1 MDGESKDV
9 KQEKIEKLKGVLP
22 EIFTEGK
29 IDLHQLHLTLGEVVV
44 TEGER
49 YVLNWA
55 GKTDAFKVLQETT
68 TATLVPAEKES
79 VEFDKTGN
87 IFIEGENLEVLKVLQ
102 KAYYNKIKMIY
113 IDPPYNTG
121 NDSFIYPDR
130 FQESKGEYLKR
141 IGDKDEEGLLTK
153 EGLFRKNNKESGH
166 FHSNWLSM
174 MYPRLFL
181 ARNLLREDGVIFV
194 SIDDNEVHNL
204 RLLMNEIFGEENF
217 IDTICWKKKYG
228 GGAKEKY
235 LVSVHEYILVYAKVK
250 IDLPEILVEFEEE
263 KAKRFYKYKDEKF
276 EKLGYYRTHPL
287 EAVKSFD
294 TRDNLKFSVI
304 APDGTKVY
312 PKRQWRWSKERFEE
326 ALSKDEV
333 IFNKNKDGEWVLYS
347 KQYLNEE
354 NGEQRK
360 TKAQS
365 LIDDIFTQEGTKEVV
380 DIFGDAK
387 IFSFP
392 KPNRLA
398 KKLIEIGGLSCND
411 LVLDFFAGS
420 GTTAHAVLDLNKG
433 DGGNRKFICVQMPEK
448 CDEDSE
454 AFKAGY
460 KTIAE
465 ICKERIRRV
474 IIKLKDVIANDSKQ
488 SKLHLSRHP
497 ESNEGSRILKADS
510 SSSFD
515 SAQDESPQNDPQ
527 ETGDLGFKVFK
538 LQPSNFKIWRSD
550 IKEDDLPKQ
559 LDAFEKPIKSES
571 QITNMMWEILLK
583 SGYDLNTKIE
593 ENKIDDCDVFSVA
606 DNEIILALSKI
617 SEKAIK
623 EITTLKPK
631 KFICLDSLFSGN
643 DQLKTNTALQL
654 KDAGVEFKTI

>member
-1 MDGESKDV
+1 MRKIDTKCHAEPTVSASRIEKKKGVKMDGKSKDV
-9 KQEKIEKLKGVLP
+9 KQEKIEKLKELVP

-29 IDLHQLHLTLGEVVV
+29 IDQHQLNLTLGEVVV

-102 KAYYNKIKMIY
+102 KSYYGKIKMIY

-121 NDSFIYPDR
+121 SDSFIYPDR
-130 FQESKGEYLKR
+130 FQESKNEYLKR

-217 IDTICWKKKYG
+217 VAEFVWQRKSSPKGVPPLNMVVNT
-228 GGAKEKY
+228 
-235 LVSVHEYILVYAKVK
+235 HEYI
-250 IDLPEILVEFEEE
+250 IC
-263 KAKRFYKYKDEKF
+263 
-276 EKLGYYRTHPL
+276 
-287 EAVKSFD
+287 
-294 TRDNLKFSVI
+294 
-304 APDGTKVY
+304 
-312 PKRQWRWSKERFEE
+312 
-326 ALSKDEV
+326 
-333 IFNKNKDGEWVLYS
+333 YS
-347 KQYLNEE
+347 KQEKFSFIGKKRSIEGFSNPDNDPRGLWRNTNLRSTVKSPSQAFIITDPNTGNKFTDTWAFSKSEMENLIKEKRMIFPKNSNGQVRMKEFYSEFKNE
-354 NGEQRK
+354 NIPIVSTLGLYDGQK
-360 TKAQS
+360 
-365 LIDDIFTQEGTKEVV
+365 ITQDLEKFFGQKVFDNPKSV
-380 DIFGDAK
+380 DIIK
-387 IFSFP
+387 Y
-392 KPNRLA
+392 
-398 KKLIEIGGLSCND
+398 LIRTTISDGLI
-411 LVLDFFAGS
+411 LDFFAGS
-420 GTTAHAVLDLNKG
+420 GTTAHAVLDLNKE
-433 DGGNRKFICVQMPEK
+433 DGGNREFICVQMPEK

-474 IIKLKDVIANDSKQ
+474 IKKVKEVIASETKQ
-488 SKLHLSRHP
+488 SRLKLDSHP
-497 ESNEGSRILKADS
+497 EHSEGSRL
-510 SSSFD
+510 
-515 SAQDESPQNDPQ
+515 
-527 ETGDLGFKVFK
+527 DLGFKVFK
-538 LQPSNFKIWRSD
+538 LQTSNFKIWRSD
-550 IKEDDLPKQ
+550 IKEADLPKQ
-559 LDAFEKPIKSES
+559 LDAFEKPIKPES
-571 QITNMMWEILLK
+571 QITNMLWEILLK
-583 SGYDLNTKIE
+583 SGYDLNTKVE
-593 ENKIDDCDVFSVA
+593 EKKLNGVEVFSVA
-606 DNEIILALSKI
+606 GGEIFLALSKI
-617 SEKAIK
+617 SEKALK
-623 EITTLKPK
+623 EITKLKPK

-643 DQLKTNTALQL
+643 DQLKTNTALQM
-654 KDAGVEFKTI
+654 KDAGIDFKTI

>member
-1 MDGESKDV
+1 MDGKSKDI
-9 KQEKIEKLKGVLP
+9 KQEKIEKLKEVLP

-217 IDTICWKKKYG
+217 VSQIAWRRTDNQPNIG
-228 GGAKEKY
+228 EFAKVK
-235 LVSVHEYILVYAKVK
+235 EYILIFKRNDDVPGLYKMKLTKRAKKEYRYSDKNGDFRRAILLDKTRGRHKYEIKTPSGKILYGPWMVK
-250 IDLPEILVEFEEE
+250 QVKMNDMIKSDEIYWTQGGDEQPYGKIYLHESEGQISNDFYNIEYGTNQEASLEVEELFR
-263 KAKRFYKYKDEKF
+263 ARY
-276 EKLGYYRTHPL
+276 
-287 EAVKSFD
+287 FD
-294 TRDNLKFSVI
+294 
-304 APDGTKVY
+304 
-312 PKRQWRWSKERFEE
+312 
-326 ALSKDEV
+326 
-333 IFNKNKDGEWVLYS
+333 
-347 KQYLNEE
+347 
-354 NGEQRK
+354 
-360 TKAQS
+360 
-365 LIDDIFTQEGTKEVV
+365 
-380 DIFGDAK
+380 
-387 IFSFP
+387 FP
-392 KPNRLA
+392 KPIALIKHLA
-398 KKLIEIGGLSCND
+398 TIGSRQED
-411 LVLDFFAGS
+411 IILDFFAGS
-420 GTTAHAVLDLNKG
+420 GTTAHAVLDLNKE

-474 IIKLKDVIANDSKQ
+474 IIKLKDVIASETKQ
-488 SKLHLSRHP
+488 SRLKLDGHSCENRNPNDLFKNKGLDSHLR
-497 ESNEGSRILKADS
+497 G
-510 SSSFD
+510 
-515 SAQDESPQNDPQ
+515 ND
-527 ETGDLGFKVFK
+527 TLNLDLGFKVFK

-550 IKEDDLPKQ
+550 IKEEDLPKQ
-559 LDAFEKPIKSES
+559 LDAFEKPVKPES
-571 QITNMMWEILLK
+571 RITNMMWEILLK
-583 SGYDLNTKIE
+583 SGYDLNTKVE
-593 ENKIDDCDVFSVA
+593 EKKIDGCDVFFVA
-606 DNEIILALSKI
+606 DNEIIVALSKI

-623 EITTLKPK
+623 EIITLKPK

-654 KDAGVEFKTI
+654 KDAGIDFKTI

>member
-1 MDGESKDV
+1 MNMDGESKDV

-79 VEFDKTGN
+79 IEFDKTGN

-102 KAYYNKIKMIY
+102 KAYYGKIKMIY
-113 IDPPYNTG
+113 VDPPYNTG

-217 IDTICWKKKYG
+217 VSQIAWRRTDNQPNIG
-228 GGAKEKY
+228 EFAKVK
-235 LVSVHEYILVYAKVK
+235 EYILIFKRNDDVPGLYKMKLTKRAKKEYRYSDKNGDFRRAILLDKTRGRHKYEIKTPSGKILYGPWMVK
-250 IDLPEILVEFEEE
+250 QVKMNDMIKSDEIYWTQGGDEQPYGKIYLHESEGQISNDFYNIEYGTNQEASLEVEELFR
-263 KAKRFYKYKDEKF
+263 ARY
-276 EKLGYYRTHPL
+276 
-287 EAVKSFD
+287 FD
-294 TRDNLKFSVI
+294 
-304 APDGTKVY
+304 
-312 PKRQWRWSKERFEE
+312 
-326 ALSKDEV
+326 
-333 IFNKNKDGEWVLYS
+333 
-347 KQYLNEE
+347 
-354 NGEQRK
+354 
-360 TKAQS
+360 
-365 LIDDIFTQEGTKEVV
+365 
-380 DIFGDAK
+380 
-387 IFSFP
+387 FP
-392 KPNRLA
+392 KPIALIKHLA
-398 KKLIEIGGLSCND
+398 TIGSRQED
-411 LVLDFFAGS
+411 IILDFFAGS
-420 GTTAHAVLDLNKG
+420 GTTAHAVLDLNKE

-474 IIKLKDVIANDSKQ
+474 IIKLKDVIASETKQ
-488 SKLHLSRHP
+488 SRLKLDGHSCENRNPNDLFKNKGLDSHLR
-497 ESNEGSRILKADS
+497 G
-510 SSSFD
+510 
-515 SAQDESPQNDPQ
+515 ND
-527 ETGDLGFKVFK
+527 TLNLDLGFKVFK

-550 IKEDDLPKQ
+550 IKEEDLPKQ
-559 LDAFEKPIKSES
+559 LDAFEKPVKPES
-571 QITNMMWEILLK
+571 RITNMMWEILLK
-583 SGYDLNTKIE
+583 SGYDLNTKVE
-593 ENKIDDCDVFSVA
+593 EKKIDGCDVFFVA
-606 DNEIILALSKI
+606 DNEIIVALSKI

-623 EITTLKPK
+623 EIITLKPK

-654 KDAGVEFKTI
+654 KDAGIDFKTI

>member
-1 MDGESKDV
+1 MDGKSKNV
-9 KQEKIEKLKGVLP
+9 KQEKIEKLKEIVP

-29 IDLHQLHLTLGEVVV
+29 IDRHQLNLTLGEVVV

-55 GKTDAFKVLQETT
+55 GKTEAFKVLQETT

-79 VEFDKTGN
+79 VEFDRTGN

-102 KAYYNKIKMIY
+102 KAYYGKIKMIY

-130 FQESKGEYLKR
+130 FQESKDEYLKR

-217 IDTICWKKKYG
+217 LATIIWQKVYSPRMDAEG
-228 GGAKEKY
+228 FSE
-235 LVSVHEYILVYAKVK
+235 SHDYILVYGKTQQAKPNK
-250 IDLPEILVEFEEE
+250 ILFQQDKEQF
-263 KAKRFYKYKDEKF
+263 KFFDEK
-276 EKLGYYRTHPL
+276 KKKYYRRRSWRKEGKGSLRSDAPSL
-287 EAVKSFD
+287 YFYL
-294 TRDNLKFSVI
+294 N
-304 APDGTKVY
+304 APDGSKIY
-312 PKRQWRWSKERFEE
+312 PIKPNGTESRWRGSKESFQKQTEE
-326 ALSKDEV
+326 ENVEWVQNEDTWEIYIKQYYEGESEMPSVTLWTHDEAGHNHEANDEV
-333 IFNKNKDGEWVLYS
+333 RNLLDGRIFDNPKPTRLIKKMLETGANKDS
-347 KQYLNEE
+347 
-354 NGEQRK
+354 
-360 TKAQS
+360 
-365 LIDDIFTQEGTKEVV
+365 II
-380 DIFGDAK
+380 
-387 IFSFP
+387 
-392 KPNRLA
+392 
-398 KKLIEIGGLSCND
+398 
-411 LVLDFFAGS
+411 LDFFAGS
-420 GTTAHAVLDLNKG
+420 GSTAHAILNSNKE

-448 CDEDSE
+448 CEDDSE

-474 IIKLKDVIANDSKQ
+474 IKKIKSVIASETKQ
-488 SKLHLSRHP
+488 SRLKLDSHAELVSASR
-497 ESNEGSRILKADS
+497 L
-510 SSSFD
+510 
-515 SAQDESPQNDPQ
+515 
-527 ETGDLGFKVFK
+527 DLGFKVFK

-550 IKEDDLPKQ
+550 IKEEDLPKQ
-559 LDAFEKPIKSES
+559 LDAFEKPVKPES
-571 QITNMMWEILLK
+571 QITNMIWEILLK
-583 SGYDLNTKIE
+583 SGYDLNTKVE
-593 ENKIDDCDVFSVA
+593 EKKVTGCDVFSVA
-606 DNEIILALSKI
+606 DGELVLALSKI

-623 EITTLKPK
+623 EITKLKPK

-643 DQLKTNTALQL
+643 DQLKTNTSLQL
-654 KDAGVEFKTI
+654 KDAGIDFKTI